1 MPAQNKDSVLFQTE
15 TALMY
20 DAALLFAHALSE
32 LDRSQVNTSVAKF
45 SVLDWGIKP
54 TLTLGLRFSLV

>member
-1 MPAQNKDSVLFQTE
+1 
-15 TALMY
+15 MY

-45 SVLDWGIKP
+45 LVLDWGIKP
-54 TLTLGLRFSLV
+54 TLALGLRFSLV

>member
-1 MPAQNKDSVLFQTE
+1 MSEITISGYKNIVFSYQTE

-32 LDRSQVNTSVAKF
+32 LDRSQVKE
-45 SVLDWGIKP
+45 
-54 TLTLGLRFSLV
+54 